1 MDFYDEFDHIDG
13 ARFTSE
19 HVKPNS
25 GVKLILTEQKKVES
39 PSKMLQ

>member
-1 MDFYDEFDHIDG
+1 MDFYDEFNDNDCTG
-13 ARFTSE
+13 FTGDN
-19 HVKPNS
+19 VKPNS